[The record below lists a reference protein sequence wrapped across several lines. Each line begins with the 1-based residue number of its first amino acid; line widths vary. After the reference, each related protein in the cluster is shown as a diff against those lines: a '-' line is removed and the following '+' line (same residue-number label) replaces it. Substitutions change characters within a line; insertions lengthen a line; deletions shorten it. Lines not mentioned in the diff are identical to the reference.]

1 MSSSSKITDTG
12 RKGDLRI
19 LFGFDRFEGVPQPHM
34 YIHAAHSPRQM
45 AAVPL
50 KLMYLFDE
58 RDRVGPKKDPKC
70 LPHAARLAGAIYG
83 HSPSRT
89 EVFRVLD
96 AVTEFMTDLKNMP
109 PPSTWRDPST
119 AERLLAERGYDMV
132 R

>member
-1 MSSSSKITDTG
+1 MSSMSRITDTG

-19 LFGFDRFEGVPQPHM
+19 LFGFERFEGVPQPHM

-58 RDRVGPKKDPKC
+58 RDRVGPNREPKC
-70 LPHAARLAGAIYG
+70 MREVRRLAEAIYG
-83 HSPSRT
+83 QLPSKQ
-89 EVFRVLD
+89 ECHRVLD

-109 PPSTWRDPST
+109 PPSRWRNPET
-119 AERLLAERGYDMV
+119 LERALAERGYDMV